1 MTMNNEQVEP
11 VNLDKLISNLK
22 KEDEQY
28 AGLSKRM
35 QYLYWIMSLIFIF
48 VIVIQ
53 IFGKVH
59 VVYIIGNICFLF
71 AMLIFGLLFKY
82 YYREYKYVDYSQ
94 PTLVMLKKAAYRY
107 KPFQLKTLW
116 AVLSLLLVD
125 AGLSLNT
132 SLGFNFIWI
141 QVFYLG
147 IVVLSAI
154 IGLLIWRARYKPVRD
169 AALSLIREIDGE
181 NNDRGFKH

>member
-1 MTMNNEQVEP
+1 MTLNNEQLEQ
-11 VNLDKLISNLK
+11 VNLEELISNLK

-35 QYLYWIMSLIFIF
+35 QYIYWIMSLIFI
-48 VIVIQ
+48 IVIIIQ
-53 IFGKVH
+53 IVGKSN

-71 AMLIFGLLFKY
+71 AMLLFGLLFKY

-107 KPFQLKTLW
+107 KPLQLKTLW
-116 AVLSLLLVD
+116 VLLSLLLVD

-132 SLGFNFIWI
+132 FLGFKFIWT

-147 IVVLSAI
+147 IVVLATL
-154 IGLLIWRARYKPVRD
+154 IGLLVWRIRYKPIRD
-169 AALSLIREIDGE
+169 AALSLIHEIDG
-181 NNDRGFKH
+181 

>member
-1 MTMNNEQVEP
+1 MKLNSEKIEQE
-11 VNLDKLISNLK
+11 NLDELISNLK
-22 KEDEQY
+22 KEDEKY

-35 QYLYWIMSLIFIF
+35 QILYWIMSFIFLF

-53 IFGKVH
+53 IVGKSH
-59 VVYIIGNICFLF
+59 VVDIIGNICFLL
-71 AMLIFGLLFKY
+71 AMLTFGLLFKY
-82 YYREYKYVDYSQ
+82 YYREYKNVDYSQ

-132 SLGFNFIWI
+132 TLGFDFIWL
-141 QVFYLG
+141 QVFFLG
-147 IVVLSAI
+147 IVLLSAI
-154 IGLLIWRARYKPVRD
+154 IGLLIWRARYKSIRD
-169 AALSLIREIDGE
+169 VALRLIREIDGE

>member
-1 MTMNNEQVEP
+1 MNNEQNEP
-11 VNLDKLISNLK
+11 ENLDGLINNLM

-28 AGLSKRM
+28 AGLSKRL
-35 QYLYWIMSLIFIF
+35 QTVYWIMSLIFIF

-53 IFGKVH
+53 IFGKCS
-59 VVYIIGNICFLF
+59 VVDILGNICFLF
-71 AMLIFGLLFKY
+71 AMLIFGLLFKH

-116 AVLSLLLVD
+116 AVLAILLVD

-132 SLGFNFIWI
+132 TLGFNFFWL

-147 IVVLSAI
+147 IVILSAM
-154 IGLLIWRARYKPVRD
+154 IGLLIWCGRYKPIRD
-169 AALSLIREIDGE
+169 SALSLIREIDG
-181 NNDRGFKH
+181 